1 MTAFADPPAAPAS
14 GPSPR
19 ERSRQE
25 GPGAPPLAMR
35 PQAMPMRFPYRVGAR
50 TLVAATR
57 PVIRL
62 RFSVAD
68 LANWGEAQRAR
79 LKLDAQLFI
88 PSLPET
94 ELPLLAAAHPGR
106 MLWVRQRF
114 PHYWADLSGGFD
126 ALMAGM
132 SGKTRSTLKR
142 KERKWA
148 EAHGGVIDARCYAS
162 RQEMEIF
169 LPLARA
175 VSERTYQHRLLG
187 AGLPATAA
195 FRSRALDLADQGHA
209 FGFLLFRHD
218 LPVAYLWCP
227 VEEDAAI
234 YAYVGHLDEHGEL
247 SPGTVLQ
254 LFALR
259 ELCARRAARFYDLTP
274 GRGQHK
280 QIFSTGGAD
289 CAEVVVLER
298 SLSNRWLIASQ
309 QGFHGAMEQLR
320 AWLDRAG
327 LAGRLRRLI
336 RGQAA

>member
-1 MTAFADPPAAPAS
+1 
-14 GPSPR
+14 
-19 ERSRQE
+19 
-25 GPGAPPLAMR
+25 
-35 PQAMPMRFPYRVGAR
+35 MRFPYRVGTR
-50 TLVAATR
+50 TLAAATR
-57 PVIRL
+57 QVARL
-62 RFSVAD
+62 RFGVAD
-68 LANWGEAQRAR
+68 LAHWGEPQRAR

-88 PSLPET
+88 PSLPQT

-106 MLWVRQRF
+106 ILWVRQRF

-148 EAHGGVIDARCYAS
+148 EAHAGVIDARCYAAPG
-162 RQEMEIF
+162 EMETF

-187 AGLPATAA
+187 AGLPATQA
-195 FRSRALDLADQGHA
+195 FRSRALDLAAQGRA

-218 LPVAYLWCP
+218 APVAYLWCP
-227 VEEDAAI
+227 LEENAAI
-234 YAYVGHLDEHGEL
+234 YAYVGHLDEHGDL

-280 QIFSTGGAD
+280 QIFSTGSAD
-289 CAEVVVLER
+289 CAEVVVLDR
-298 SLSNRWLIASQ
+298 SLSNCWLVASQ
-309 QGFHGAMEQLR
+309 QGFHGAMEQAR
-320 AWLDRAG
+320 TWMERIG

-336 RGQAA
+336 RGQAS